1 MKTEKKYFTVGT
13 IPISNI
19 KIAKRGKID
28 SDRKCHIFAKLK

>member
-19 KIAKRGKID
+19 KIAKRGKLIPTENVTY
-28 SDRKCHIFAKLK
+28 LQN